1 MLYKRFGGIL
11 AAIFMAALSIFLPA
25 IVAALV
31 PAALLFINS
40 YSERVSQPRS
50 LSSAPLHVKRGHS
63 VQQHYDEHRKLLQS
77 YFVAL
82 TRVFKATAPD
92 LLPLLEPPNALHS
105 GYPAPKIIP
114 DDLDSKVPTR
124 AQSAHYSWPWTDELI
139 QKAMTEIDRSNKELA
154 RAGNLS
160 SAARRK
166 VYHDL
171 ARGYRQIRERQLN
184 IEEHIQ
190 YNLMWQREIAANRSN
205 YDRETVLHDR
215 VLERQAVLDI
225 LDAQRFGLN
234 LAKRPLSRIAASE
247 FIDVRAN
254 LSEREKLLAAEIA
267 RATDHLSMPSYVSV
281 RQPSERLW
289 IVHVPFLT
297 DLEDTGFVRSIQR
310 HIERAWHLR
319 SGDDEFRLDLDFKH
333 ISAGELYNGG
343 ELPHGNQLDIQEHL
357 NLFPTEGAIL
367 TTGGAITHVL
377 GRAIVLGPHDIP
389 SRVLAH
395 EFGHILGFKDMYFR
409 GYKDLGK
416 DGFQVM
422 EVAADS
428 QDIMG
433 TPITG
438 AVMRRH
444 YERLIK
450 TYRNLEPQKQL
461 IRSEKSIDRN
471 GSTGRE

>member
-1 MLYKRFGGIL
+1 M
-11 AAIFMAALSIFLPA
+11 
-25 IVAALV
+25 
-31 PAALLFINS
+31 
-40 YSERVSQPRS
+40 
-50 LSSAPLHVKRGHS
+50 
-63 VQQHYDEHRKLLQS
+63 
-77 YFVAL
+77 
-82 TRVFKATAPD
+82 
-92 LLPLLEPPNALHS
+92 
-105 GYPAPKIIP
+105 
-114 DDLDSKVPTR
+114 
-124 AQSAHYSWPWTDELI
+124 
-139 QKAMTEIDRSNKELA
+139 
-154 RAGNLS
+154 
-160 SAARRK
+160 
-166 VYHDL
+166 
-171 ARGYRQIRERQLN
+171 
-184 IEEHIQ
+184 
-190 YNLMWQREIAANRSN
+190 
-205 YDRETVLHDR
+205 
-215 VLERQAVLDI
+215 
-225 LDAQRFGLN
+225 
-234 LAKRPLSRIAASE
+234 
-247 FIDVRAN
+247 
-254 LSEREKLLAAEIA
+254 
-267 RATDHLSMPSYVSV
+267 

-333 ISAGELYNGG
+333 ISAGELYDGG

-471 GSTGRE
+471 DSTGRE